1 MARFQPARGRFS
13 MYSRQL
19 SEGLADLARASEQ
32 KRDAALLRATTE
44 LFILDILHD
53 SDEIHRY
60 EELATHFLPK
70 VSPGD
75 RLFVAERLAT
85 CSDAPPAVI
94 RMLARDTI
102 EIAAPVLRHCTTLN
116 TADLLAVIAA
126 TGAEHR
132 RLIAR
137 RSSLSADVIKAL
149 RLTGDTDITG
159 YLDTGD
165 TARAA
170 APSPD
175 TSARD
180 KSAIYQSN
188 RLDPWR
194 FLELDRSARL
204 RIIADIADHPP
215 ARPYASDGVKIDRAF
230 RSILSAAQIV
240 GYARGGQLGPIIAT
254 MSDGLNLPPD
264 LVAAAASDTGGELFA
279 IMLKALR
286 LDDIQAQQVFLLASP
301 SGRSVQTFFPLTD
314 LYAGMEPY
322 VAETIVL
329 GWRDAMTAREPR
341 HEPHLAEN
349 GDRRRAAVPEVARRT
364 EQPAASRSR
373 RA

>member
-1 MARFQPARGRFS
+1 

-44 LFILDILHD
+44 LFIIDILHD

-60 EELATHFLPK
+60 EELASHFLPK
-70 VSPGD
+70 VSPAD
-75 RLFVAERLAT
+75 RLFVAERLAA

-94 RMLARDTI
+94 RMLTHDVI
-102 EIAAPVLRHCTTLN
+102 EVAAPILRHSTALDTT
-116 TADLLAVIAA
+116 ALLAVIAA

-137 RSSLSADVIKAL
+137 RPSLPPEVIHAL
-149 RLTGDTDITG
+149 RLTGDADIVG
-159 YLDTGD
+159 YLDGHAKPQAAEPHD
-165 TARAA
+165 T
-170 APSPD
+170 P
-175 TSARD
+175 ARD
-180 KSAIYQSN
+180 KAGIYQSN

-194 FLELDRSARL
+194 FLELERSARL

-215 ARPYASDGVKIDRAF
+215 TRAYASDGVKIDRAF

-240 GYARGGQLGPIIAT
+240 GYARGGQMGPIIAT

-264 LVAAAASDTGGELFA
+264 LVAAAASDSGGELFA

-301 SGRSVQTFFPLTD
+301 SGRNVQTFFPLTD

-329 GWRDAMTAREPR
+329 GWRDATTAREVR

-349 GDRRRAAVPEVARRT
+349 GDRRRPATAAEATRRA
-364 EQPAASRSR
+364 EQPSASRSR